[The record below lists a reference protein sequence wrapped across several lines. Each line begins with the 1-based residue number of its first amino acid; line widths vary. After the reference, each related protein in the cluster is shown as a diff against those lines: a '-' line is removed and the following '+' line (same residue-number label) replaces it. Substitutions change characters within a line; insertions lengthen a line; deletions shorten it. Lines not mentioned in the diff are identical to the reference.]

1 MLCAAW
7 PRVRGDLTSAR
18 RAAAVFFDNLEGFYE
33 VQSRPY
39 WVSRW
44 TNIGDAHGLVGDV
57 NAEEGAFDQ
66 ATEAWLCALTAFE
79 VATRLVGED
88 HPRSGDVLAKIE
100 ARIQSFTSLNQKIER
115 IQISCYDQAEFA
127 AYYFAGGSLCVP
139 AVICISREEET
150 AARLLGRL
158 LPVVISRGMSVL
170 VVSHEDISNHPLCR
184 SEMLLSCC
192 VDYVSA
198 RPDVDAAQIGIY
210 GEGLSAALATDF
222 VTSNHRVAAA
232 VCDGGLW
239 NWARAA
245 ASIRWMT
252 GTADIVDADLLSV
265 RRSRLLR
272 QLKCPVLVVAGGRG
286 TVSASEAVELQESCI
301 AAHIDLE
308 LIMSPM
314 ARDPQGEIENFVTSD
329 DSIFGWLG
337 RKLASSSAR
346 LPDLVPRQSG
356 R

>member
-7 PRVRGDLTSAR
+7 PHVRGDLTSAR
-18 RAAAVFFDNLEGFYE
+18 RAVAAFLDNLEGFYE
-33 VQSRPY
+33 VQSRPHL
-39 WVSRW
+39 VTRW
-44 TNIGDAHGLVGDV
+44 TNIGDAHGLVGDM
-57 NAEEGAFDQ
+57 NAEEGAFDE
-66 ATEAWLCALTAFE
+66 AAEAWLCALTAFE

-100 ARIQSFTSLNQKIER
+100 AIIQSFRSLTKKIER
-115 IQISCYDQAEFA
+115 IRISCYDQTELA
-127 AYYFAGGSLCVP
+127 AYYFAGGSPDLCAP
-139 AVICISREEET
+139 AMICISREEET

-158 LPVVISRGMSVL
+158 LPVAISRGMSVL
-170 VVSHEDISNHPLCR
+170 VVSHEDISNHPRCR
-184 SEMLLSCC
+184 SQMLLSCC

-222 VTSNHRVAAA
+222 AMSDHRVAAA

-239 NWARAA
+239 NWTV

-252 GTADIVDADLLSV
+252 GTADIMDADLLSV

-272 QLKCPVLVVAGGRG
+272 QLRCPVLVVAGGRG
-286 TVSASEAVELQESCI
+286 TVSASEAIKLQESCT
-301 AAHIDLE
+301 AARIDME
-308 LIMSPM
+308 LRSPV
-314 ARDPQGEIENFVTSD
+314 ARDTQGEIENFVTSD

-346 LPDLVPRQSG
+346 LLNLVTRQSG